1 MKRLST
7 ERLDRLYK
15 HYGIVRFG
23 KVAVVKKYSY
33 KYMLKELC
41 FGIAGIPIN
50 LVLNVIAVIMW
61 MMNLIPR
68 IYIESEVEHEY
79 KRSINN

>member
-23 KVAVVKKYSY
+23 KVAVIKKYSY
-33 KYMLKELC
+33 KYMLKEIM
-41 FGIAGIPIN
+41 FVIAGIPIN
-50 LVLNVIAVIMW
+50 LVLNIIAVISW
-61 MMNLIPR
+61 MLNLIPR
-68 IYIESEVEHEY
+68 IYIESEVENE
-79 KRSINN
+79 